1 MKLQWLEILGN
12 SNDWRNS
19 EDPLR
24 KLPAAL
30 IVDAKGLYDEFQT
43 AVYIFRGKEKRTDV
57 EAMTL
62 KEGIMTANTWALWV
76 HGGAPLANSL
86 KEGHEPGK
94 LRLCHS
100 GGVLRHVSSD
110 PPGEMMHISAGA
122 ASRPIGSPEY
132 EATS

>member
-62 KEGIMTANTWALWV
+62 KEGTMAANNWV
-76 HGGAPLANSL
+76 LCFFSSANAWDQRV
-86 KEGHEPGK
+86 G
-94 LRLCHS
+94 
-100 GGVLRHVSSD
+100 
-110 PPGEMMHISAGA
+110 SAR
-122 ASRPIGSPEY
+122 RP
-132 EATS
+132 